1 MDELPVAE
9 ARANLSEITSKVRH
23 TREPVRLTRRGAPQ
37 AAIVTVELGDAAE
50 AVGGLDK
57 ATELL
62 QSHLPTGELV
72 SDSTKREDGR

>member
-23 TREPVRLTRRGAPQ
+23 TRIPVRLTRRGAPQ

-50 AVGGLDK
+50 AAGGLDR

-62 QSHLPTGELV
+62 LKHVTGA
-72 SDSTKREDGR
+72 TK